1 MKVSLRLCLASVGN
15 YDYLVSFYSHS
26 SICCLR
32 GKNAL
37 LWGVLKQQMVSI
49 HYRTLTSSCN
59 QLDHTVGKLHEKV
72 SYYNIASEASYVYFH
87 HCRFPN
93 NISVAP
99 VCYLSKLCSSLR
111 SQCCKMR
118 HFWMIF
124 KHCVQVGRTNFNLF
138 LWAFLRFEIM
148 MCVRGGRSSC
158 LLLFLCSSNMYDQMV
173 GMQSVLWQSKVNL
186 IFIVMTFLLWADVS
200 TASYCSSRK
209 SWMPIHRAQAH
220 KHVFFKPL
228 FRIITLLCVLQAI

>member
-72 SYYNIASEASYVYFH
+72 SYYNIASEASNVYFH
-87 HCRFPN
+87 HCRYPYFYPCLLGQL
-93 NISVAP
+93 IT
-99 VCYLSKLCSSLR
+99 YLAHFARNVVKWDIFWWFTKTVSKLEGQTSIFSYGRFSSL
-111 SQCCKMR
+111 K
-118 HFWMIF
+118 
-124 KHCVQVGRTNFNLF
+124 
-138 LWAFLRFEIM
+138 
-148 MCVRGGRSSC
+148 
-158 LLLFLCSSNMYDQMV
+158 
-173 GMQSVLWQSKVNL
+173 
-186 IFIVMTFLLWADVS
+186 
-200 TASYCSSRK
+200 
-209 SWMPIHRAQAH
+209 
-220 KHVFFKPL
+220 
-228 FRIITLLCVLQAI
+228 